1 MSGGTEIPVRV
12 TKVTP
17 VAERIKRFRF
27 ERLDGLPMPYFS
39 GGAHVIVSMNDEG
52 HMRRNAY
59 SLMSP
64 PQDCS
69 AYEISVLHVENSRG
83 GSTFMHEKVRE
94 GDEMKVSYP
103 VNLFQPDWRARK
115 HLLIAGGI
123 GITPFIA
130 MMEQFSREG
139 ATFELH
145 YAVRS
150 HDRGAY
156 CRELIDRYGS
166 HRVKIYCDAESNF
179 IPLARLLDSQPLG
192 THLYV
197 CGPSGMI
204 DGILKAGLEA
214 GWPEQNLHSE
224 RFLSSQPGKPF
235 DVELVRSEKTVHVGH
250 HESMLEAIE
259 AAGVDAPFLCRG
271 GACGQCET
279 AVAACEGRLLHQDV
293 YLTDEEKASGRKVM
307 ICVSRFEGNRLSL
320 DL

>member
-1 MSGGTEIPVRV
+1 MSGGTEVPVRV

-27 ERLDGLPMPYFS
+27 ERLDGKPMPYFS
-39 GGAHVIVSMNDEG
+39 GGAHIIVSMNDDG
-52 HMRRNAY
+52 HLRRNAY

-64 PQDCS
+64 PHDCA
-69 AYEISVLHVENSRG
+69 AYEISVLHVEDSRG
-83 GSTFMHEKVRE
+83 GSTFMHEKVKE
-94 GDEMKVSYP
+94 GDNLKVSYP

-130 MMEQFSREG
+130 MMEQFTRAG
-139 ATFELH
+139 VKFELH
-145 YAVRS
+145 YAVRTR
-150 HDRGAY
+150 DRGAY
-156 CRELIDRYGS
+156 WKELAERYGS
-166 HRVKIYCDAESNF
+166 QRIKIYCDAEG
-179 IPLARLLDSQPLG
+179 ITMPLGRLLNSQPLG

-204 DGILKAGLEA
+204 DGVLRAGMVA

-224 RFLSSQPGKPF
+224 RFLSSLPGKPF
-235 DVELVRSEKTVHVGH
+235 TVELVRSGKTVRVGH

-259 AAGVDAPFLCRG
+259 AAGVDASFLCRG

-279 AVAACEGRLLHQDV
+279 RVVTCDGKLLHHDV
-293 YLTDEEKASGRKVM
+293 YLNDQEKAAGRKVM
-307 ICVSRFEGNRLSL
+307 ICVSRFEGKTLHL

>member
-1 MSGGTEIPVRV
+1 VSGGTEIPVRV

-27 ERLDGLPMPYFS
+27 ERLDGQPMPYFS
-39 GGAHVIVSMNDEG
+39 GGAHVIVTMNDSG
-52 HMRRNAY
+52 HIRRNAY
-59 SLMSP
+59 SLMSAP
-64 PQDCS
+64 HDCS
-69 AYEISVLHVENSRG
+69 AYEISVLHVEDSRG
-83 GSTFMHEKVRE
+83 GSTFMHEKVSE
-94 GDEMKVSYP
+94 GDEIKVSFP

-123 GITPFIA
+123 GITPFVA

-139 ATFELH
+139 ANFELH
-145 YAVRS
+145 YAVRTR
-150 HDRGAY
+150 DRAAY
-156 CRELIDRYGS
+156 AEELVARYG
-166 HRVKIYCDAESNF
+166 HQRIKFYCDEEGSVL
-179 IPLARLLDSQPLG
+179 PLTRLLDSQPLG

-204 DGILKAGLEA
+204 DGVLKAGIEA

-235 DVELVRSEKTVHVGH
+235 DIELVRSAKSVHVGH

-259 AAGVDAPFLCRG
+259 SVGVDAPFLCRG

-279 AVAACEGRLLHQDV
+279 SVVACDGKLLHHDV
-293 YLTDEEKASGRKVM
+293 YLTDEEKAAGGKVM
-307 ICVSRFEGNRLSL
+307 ICVSRFEGKTLHL